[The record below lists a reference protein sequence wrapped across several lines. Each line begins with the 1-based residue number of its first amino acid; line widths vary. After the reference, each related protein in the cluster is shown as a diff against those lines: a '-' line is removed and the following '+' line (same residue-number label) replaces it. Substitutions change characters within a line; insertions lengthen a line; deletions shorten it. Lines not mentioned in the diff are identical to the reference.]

1 MDEKLRILILEDIPA
16 DAELVM
22 RELSKAKINFFS
34 KHVDTRE
41 AFIKELKDFTPDI
54 ILSDYQMPNF
64 TGMEALKL
72 AQELTPDIPVIIVTG
87 SMNEETAVDCIK
99 AGAADYVIK
108 THLIRIG
115 PAIKGALEKREE
127 KKEKEKLE
135 KMILDSA
142 KQWRTT
148 FDSISD
154 AVCLL
159 DTEGIILRCNQSMK
173 TLLNKPFNEIIGQH
187 CYKLMHNSND
197 FIENCPMKQMLNT
210 HLREKLELKL
220 DDKWFHVSVDPIFD
234 ESNNLFK
241 AVHIIIDI
249 MERKQAEEALR
260 ESEAR
265 YRALF
270 ENTAEGI
277 LIADIKTKKFMYANP
292 AQCRIL
298 GYTRDELTQMSV
310 NNIHPPRDLEWVL
323 SEFMAQARGDKIVSL
338 NVPCLRKDGTI
349 LYVDISTTMIVIDG
363 KECNV
368 GFFSDITERKRAEQ
382 ELLFKTTLLEAESE
396 TSIDG
401 ILAVN
406 TEEKIILFNKRFA
419 EMWNIPYEILDTK
432 DDKQLLQY
440 ILNQLKDPDS
450 FIKKVVY
457 LYSHKEEK
465 SRDEIELKNGKV
477 FDRYSSPLVSSKGE
491 YYGIIWYFHDITES
505 KQLEKEIQW
514 NYQAQ
519 YVLNTILYLSHKD
532 ISLIE
537 FLKRSLDILFTTS
550 WLDIEKKGSIF
561 LVEDE
566 QDVLV
571 MKAQKGLPEPILKE
585 CKRIPFSKCHCGQV
599 ALTQKVRFSSSLD
612 DCHTVKYDGILPH
625 GHYCVPIIVSGK
637 TIGVL
642 NTYVKEGHSY
652 SEKEEMF
659 LVAIANTLGGI
670 IRRKKMEEEILA
682 LAKFPNENPQP
693 VIRAQKDGK
702 IIFAN
707 DASIQLLIF
716 WNVRAGDFLPKEI
729 VELISEIYESNS
741 KKYIQISCDDTI
753 YSLLF
758 VPLIDAGYVNIY
770 GNDVTDL
777 KYVETVLEKERN
789 DLEHT
794 VKLRTKQL
802 QDSLKKVEEINRQL
816 QEVNVHKNKFLSTM
830 SHELRTPLN
839 AIIGFTDL
847 LAGQFFGPLN
857 EKQISYVKQVDSS
870 SKHLLSLIT
879 DLLDIAKI
887 DAGKIEINLE
897 DFVLTD
903 TINAV
908 ITMVKSLLNKK
919 GHKLEIECDP
929 NIGVIQADN
938 RKFKQVILNFL
949 TNAIKYTPE
958 GGSIIVRASREH
970 GKILVSVTDT
980 GIGIE
985 PEEQEKIF
993 SEFYQVD
1000 RIRDESL
1007 GGVGIGLAL
1016 TQRLVKLQG
1025 GDIGVESE
1033 RGKGS
1038 TFWFTIPQ
1046 ENMVDEVGNGRDR
1059 SLLKGK
1065 EKSEKKSVGR
1075 RILVAEDNETNL
1087 ALITEMLKIQ
1097 NHIVTIV
1104 RNGLE
1109 AFDMTIVTKPE
1120 LILMDVRMP
1129 KIDGLEVTH
1138 RLRQMPEFQ
1147 NTPIIALSASDGQD
1161 AKKRCLDAGCTDYL
1175 AKPVKSKELFEMLE
1189 KYLK

>member
-16 DAELVM
+16 DAELVV
-22 RELSKAKINFFS
+22 RELSKAKINFLS
-34 KHVDTRE
+34 KYVDTRE

-87 SMNEETAVDCIK
+87 SMNEETAVDCMK
-99 AGAADYVIK
+99 AGAVDYVIK
-108 THLIRIG
+108 THLIRLG
-115 PAIKGALEKREE
+115 PAIKGALEKRKE

-159 DTEGIILRCNQSMK
+159 DTEGKIIRCNQSMK
-173 TLLNKPFNEIIGQH
+173 NLLQKPFKEVIGQH
-187 CYKLMHNSND
+187 CYKLMHNSTD

-210 HLREKLELKL
+210 HSREKLELKL

-241 AVHIIIDI
+241 AVHIMIDI

-270 ENTAEGI
+270 ENAAEGI

-292 AQCRIL
+292 AQCRML
-298 GYTRDELTQMSV
+298 GYTKDELIQMSV
-310 NNIHPPRDLEWVL
+310 NDIHLQEDLEWVL
-323 SEFMAQARGDKIVSL
+323 SEFMAQARGDKRVAL

-349 LYVDISTTMIVIDG
+349 LYADISTTMIVIDG

-396 TSIDG
+396 TAIDG
-401 ILAVN
+401 ILVVDN
-406 TEEKIILFNKRFA
+406 DSKIILYNKRFG
-419 EMWNIPYEILDTK
+419 EMWSIPQKIFDTR

-440 ILNQLKDPDS
+440 VLNQLKDPDS

-465 SRDEIELKNGKV
+465 SRDEIELKDGRF

-491 YYGIIWYFHDITES
+491 YYGRIWYFRDMTES

-514 NYQAQ
+514 NYQSQ
-519 YVLNTILYLSHKD
+519 FVLNAILHLSHKD
-532 ISLIE
+532 ILLVE
-537 FLKRSLDILFTTS
+537 FLKRFLDILLTTS
-550 WLDIEKKGSIF
+550 WLDIEKKGCIF

-566 QDVLV
+566 PDVLV
-571 MKAQKGLPEPILKE
+571 MKAQKGLPEPILRE
-585 CKRIPFSKCHCGQV
+585 CKRIPFGKCLCGV
-599 ALTQKVRFSSSLD
+599 AALTQKIQFSSSID
-612 DCHTVKYDGILPH
+612 DFHTVKYNGILPH

-637 TIGVL
+637 TIGVI
-642 NTYVKEGHSY
+642 NTYVKEGHLY

-659 LVAIANTLGGI
+659 LVAIANTLGVVI
-670 IRRKKMEEEILA
+670 KRKLAEEEITMLSR
-682 LAKFPNENPQP
+682 FPSENPQP
-693 VIRAQKDGK
+693 VIRTQKDGQ
-702 IIFAN
+702 IIYAN
-707 DASIQLLIF
+707 DASSILLNF
-716 WNVRAGDFLPKEI
+716 WNIRVGNVLPKEI
-729 VELISEIYESNS
+729 VKWVSETFETNS
-741 KKYIQISCDDTI
+741 KKYTQISCDDKI
-753 YSLLF
+753 YSILF
-758 VPLIDAGYVNIY
+758 VPFIDAGYVNIY
-770 GNDVTDL
+770 GNDITDL
-777 KYVETVLEKERN
+777 IHIEIELEKERSN
-789 DLEHT
+789 LERT
-794 VKLRTKQL
+794 VELRTQQL
-802 QDSLKKVEEINRQL
+802 RDSLKQLEGTNRQL
-816 QEVNVHKNKFLSTM
+816 QEVNILKNKFLSTM

-847 LAGQFFGPLN
+847 LAGQFFGTLN

-897 DFVLTD
+897 DFVLVD

-908 ITMVKSLLNKK
+908 ITMIKTQLNKK

-929 NIGVIQADN
+929 NIGIIQADN
-938 RKFKQVILNFL
+938 RKFKQVVLNFL

-958 GGSIIVRASREH
+958 GGAIIIRASKEP
-970 GKILVSVTDT
+970 GKILISVTDT

-985 PEEQEKIF
+985 PEDQEKIF

-1000 RIRDESL
+1000 RVRDESL

-1038 TFWFTIPQ
+1038 TFWFTLPQNVIP
-1046 ENMVDEVGNGRDR
+1046 NSFRNLIND
-1059 SLLKGK
+1059 GK
-1065 EKSEKKSVGR
+1065 
-1075 RILVAEDNETNL
+1075 
-1087 ALITEMLKIQ
+1087 
-1097 NHIVTIV
+1097 
-1104 RNGLE
+1104 
-1109 AFDMTIVTKPE
+1109 
-1120 LILMDVRMP
+1120 
-1129 KIDGLEVTH
+1129 
-1138 RLRQMPEFQ
+1138 
-1147 NTPIIALSASDGQD
+1147 
-1161 AKKRCLDAGCTDYL
+1161 
-1175 AKPVKSKELFEMLE
+1175 
-1189 KYLK
+1189 